1 MCYLGIGY
9 PGDAF
14 VDIVQSLSPV
24 RSFTHGLQ
32 DASSLVG
39 LAQENGVIA
48 VCQKTRRSSSI
59 PFGQDRDYDHRMRF
73 VIACRGSPF
82 RPRLIGPQ
90 RLGSDAVGVLNGN
103 PGFTPYGLDHCFWTT
118 CGAQGC
124 QGWRR
129 RASTELDNDASH
141 LDVASVMCS
150 AT

>member
-1 MCYLGIGY
+1 MCHLGIGY

-24 RSFTHGLQ
+24 RSFAHGPQ
-32 DASSLVG
+32 DTSSLVG

-82 RPRLIGPQ
+82 RPRLI
-90 RLGSDAVGVLNGN
+90 
-103 PGFTPYGLDHCFWTT
+103 
-118 CGAQGC
+118 
-124 QGWRR
+124 
-129 RASTELDNDASH
+129 
-141 LDVASVMCS
+141 
-150 AT
+150 